1 MTRRMEAEAML
12 ARYGNET
19 ISGGETFP
27 AFIRPMRF
35 QSESTGGVRFSYI
48 GPAGHKLSV
57 GGTVTSGGEDY
68 AVKRCETVLLS
79 GEELFVRAVLA
90 PFSGPSVTSVS
101 LERDGKTIARAESCA
116 AEAVCGA
123 ETVVPWG
130 ESVAAEIAEG
140 AVTWKLTLT
149 GLHAEAG
156 ADLFSPG
163 AFNVSV
169 ERKDGK
175 TVYCGCRWTLI
186 RKTEGSAADGS
197 FTMEALATGR
207 GEKANTN
214 G

>member
-12 ARYGNET
+12 ARYGSET
-19 ISGGETFP
+19 AFGGETFP
-27 AFIRPMRF
+27 AFIHPIRF
-35 QSESTGGVRFSYI
+35 QSESAGGVRFSYV
-48 GPAGHKLSV
+48 GPAAHKLSV
-57 GGTVTSGGEDY
+57 GGTVTSGGADY

-90 PFSGPSVTSVS
+90 PLSGPSATSVF
-101 LERDGKTIARAESCA
+101 LERDGKAMARAENCV

-123 ETVVPWG
+123 DAVVPWG
-130 ESVAAEIAEG
+130 ESVPAEIADG
-140 AVTWKLTLT
+140 AVIWKLTLT
-149 GLHAEAG
+149 GLHAEVG

-175 TVYCGCRWTLI
+175 TVYSGCRWTLI
-186 RKTEGSAADGS
+186 RKTEGSADGS
-197 FTMEALATGR
+197 FMMEALAAER
-207 GEKANTN
+207 REKANTN